1 MLEPKPL
8 PPSSSADSE
17 HMIAPI
23 GAVRS
28 RCLIIILS
36 PTNPRT
42 KVKEKWQQNMSSGEV
57 IQELRE
63 QRLVKTSEVERT
75 SREIASVKGNADF
88 YVSHST
94 LADVENGS
102 VPSIYKLFSL
112 AVCLKVSLEE
122 LLMLF
127 GIDAKEATS
136 FGANYETELPKA
148 TADEGCERVFP
159 FLSGFEASFYNDETT
174 LLTLNPREFATLPPT
189 QPGLLA
195 SRRYRYAVIGLK
207 DDTMGE
213 LIPPGSVVEIDTAE
227 TTVHVADWK
236 TLRERP
242 IYLVWHTDGHSCC
255 WCHLE
260 GKDLTVLPY
269 PISQQT
275 VRRFKVPREAC
286 VIGRVTKAWLPF
298 HQWSSEDDRGRPMMP
313 KRALSG

>member
-1 MLEPKPL
+1 M
-8 PPSSSADSE
+8 
-17 HMIAPI
+17 
-23 GAVRS
+23 G
-28 RCLIIILS
+28 
-36 PTNPRT
+36 
-42 KVKEKWQQNMSSGEV
+42 SGQV

-63 QRLVKTSEVERT
+63 QRFVKTSEVERT
-75 SREIASVKGNADF
+75 SREIANVKGNADF

-102 VPSIYKLFSL
+102 VPSIHKLFSL

-136 FGANYETELPKA
+136 FGVDYETGHPKVS
-148 TADEGCERVFP
+148 ADEARERFFP
-159 FLSGFEASFYNDETT
+159 FLSGFDASLQSDETT
-174 LLTLNPREFATLPPT
+174 LLTLNPREFATFPPT
-189 QPGLLA
+189 RTGSLDP
-195 SRRYRYAVIGLK
+195 RRYRHAVIGLK

-213 LIPPGSVVEIDTAE
+213 LIPPGSVVEIDIDQNA
-227 TTVHVADWK
+227 VQVADWK

-242 IYLVWHTDGHSCC
+242 IYLIWHPDGHSCG

-269 PISQQT
+269 PISQQPI
-275 VRRFKVPREAC
+275 RHFKVPREAY

-298 HQWSSEDDRGRPMMP
+298 HQWSSEDDKDRATMP